1 MYTVEDREEVKDLEQ
16 EKQTLQN
23 TLDQLEEELVKI
35 ETGLEE
41 ETDEEDVEEIDDI
54 VTQGD
59 SSVLIFLYWIR

>member
-1 MYTVEDREEVKDLEQ
+1 MEDREEVKDLEQ

-41 ETDEEDVEEIDDI
+41 ETDEEDVEEINDI

-59 SSVLIFLYWIR
+59 SSVLIFLY

>member
-1 MYTVEDREEVKDLEQ
+1 MEDREEVKDLEQ

-59 SSVLIFLYWIR
+59 SSVLIFLY